1 MPAGTLALA
10 APLHSEEAGERLP
23 QDHLG
28 PGGAQRDAGRLKAV
42 PRVVPPVLDDSAAR
56 MIGEADIKAEAFE
69 RGADQV
75 WVQWQQGTS
84 VTSTTGGVQF
94 ASVTMTG
101 GGSAWAGWNQSY
113 ASGTI
118 GFTTTT
124 ATACISNGATWVS
137 WNTPVQE
144 SEDQQR
150 EREERARLAAERWA
164 AEDAERKAVQGAA
177 NARALEL
184 LRSMVSE
191 QQWADYQAKGWFEV
205 RGSRGRRWRI
215 RKSGQSGNVDLMPE
229 TGEVRE
235 ASFCAH
241 PRDWLPNADAHL
253 AQMLALV
260 TDEEEFVR
268 VANVHHGRRP
278 VYEPLEPVREQERLA
293 A

>member
-1 MPAGTLALA
+1 M
-10 APLHSEEAGERLP
+10 
-23 QDHLG
+23 
-28 PGGAQRDAGRLKAV
+28 
-42 PRVVPPVLDDSAAR
+42 DDSAAR

-69 RGADQV
+69 RGASQV
-75 WVQWQQGTS
+75 WVQWQQGTG
-84 VTSTTGGVQF
+84 VTSTTGGMQL
-94 ASVTMTG
+94 ASVTMTSE
-101 GGSAWAGWNQSY
+101 GSTWVGWNQAY
-113 ASGTI
+113 ASGTM
-118 GFTTTT
+118 GFNTTT
-124 ATACISNGATWVS
+124 ATAYISNGATWVS

-144 SEDQQR
+144 TEDQQR
-150 EREERARLAAERWA
+150 EREERQRAEAERFA
-164 AEDAERKAVQGAA
+164 REDAERRAVREAA

-229 TGEVRE
+229 AGDVRE

-241 PRDWLPNADAHL
+241 PGDWLPNADAHL

-278 VYEPLEPVREQERLA
+278 VYAPLEPARERELLA